1 MADLSTTFAGV
12 PLKNPIIA
20 GASGL
25 TAQLETIKKLEQAGA
40 AAIVCK
46 SLFEEQIELEKLKFD
61 ADLHRDDNLH
71 AEMLTHF
78 PEIKHAG
85 ADEHLF
91 WVQKTKQEVSVPVF
105 ASLNAVHR
113 EMWLAYAVE
122 LSKCGVDG
130 LEINLYSTPQPFATG
145 GHTIES
151 THIELIKEL
160 KKQIDLPLVVKLSP
174 FYTNVLH
181 FMAQLDK
188 AGADGFVIFNRL
200 FQPDIATSTEKNVFP
215 FAFSQRDDNRLP
227 LRYSGLLFGNIKA
240 SVCAS
245 TGIMQG
251 EDVIKM
257 ILAGADAVQ
266 VVTALYKNGVDHIK
280 AMLESMKRWC
290 DEKKYASLSDIKGKM
305 SYQKLN
311 LKDQWVYKRTQYVK
325 LLMQQGD
332 KLMEQIL
339 Y

>member
-1 MADLSTTFAGV
+1 MADLSTTFAGI

-25 TAQLETIKKLEQAGA
+25 TASLETIKMLEQAGA

-46 SLFEEQIELEKLKFD
+46 SLFEEQIELETLKFD
-61 ADLHRDDNLH
+61 ADLHKDENLY

-78 PEIKHAG
+78 PEIKHAE

-91 WVQKTKQEVSVPVF
+91 WVRKTKQEIDIPVF

-113 EMWLAYAVE
+113 KMWLTYALE
-122 LSKCGVDG
+122 LAKCGVDG
-130 LEINLYSTPQPFATG
+130 LEINLYSTPQPFTTDAR
-145 GHTIES
+145 TIES
-151 THIELIKEL
+151 SHIELVKEIK
-160 KKQIDLPLVVKLSP
+160 KHVDLPLIIKLSP

-181 FMAQLDK
+181 FIAQLDK

-200 FQPDIATSTEKNVFP
+200 FQPDIDVSEEQNVFP

-227 LRYSGLLFGNIKA
+227 LRYAGLLYGA
-240 SVCAS
+240 LETSVCAS

-257 ILAGADAVQ
+257 TLAGADAVQ
-266 VVTALYKNGVDHIK
+266 VVTTLYKNGIDKIK
-280 AMLESMKRWC
+280 SMLQSMEHWL
-290 DEKKYASLSDIKGKM
+290 DQKKYASLADIKGKM
-305 SYQKLN
+305 SYRKLN
-311 LKDQWVYKRTQYVK
+311 VKDQWVYKRTQYVK

-332 KLMEQIL
+332 KLMDQIL

>member
-1 MADLSTTFAGV
+1 M
-12 PLKNPIIA
+12 
-20 GASGL
+20 
-25 TAQLETIKKLEQAGA
+25 
-40 AAIVCK
+40 
-46 SLFEEQIELEKLKFD
+46 
-61 ADLHRDDNLH
+61 
-71 AEMLTHF
+71 
-78 PEIKHAG
+78 
-85 ADEHLF
+85 
-91 WVQKTKQEVSVPVF
+91 F
-105 ASLNAVHR
+105 ASLNAVHKK
-113 EMWLAYAVE
+113 MWLTYALE
-122 LSKCGVDG
+122 LAKCGVDG
-130 LEINLYSTPQPFATG
+130 LEINLYSTPQPFTIDA
-145 GHTIES
+145 HTIES
-151 THIELIKEL
+151 SHIELVKEI
-160 KKQIDLPLVVKLSP
+160 KKQIELPLVVKLSP

-181 FMAQLDK
+181 FMARLDK
-188 AGADGFVIFNRL
+188 AGADGFIIFNRL
-200 FQPDIATSTEKNVFP
+200 FQPDIDTNTEKNVFP

-227 LRYSGLLFGNIKA
+227 LRYAGLLYGALEA
-240 SVCAS
+240 SVCTS

-266 VVTALYKNGVDHIK
+266 VVTTLYKNGVDHIK

-332 KLMEQIL
+332 KLMDQIL